1 MCIYKYVYTHT
12 HERESV
18 RERRERERESE
29 RERERER
36 ESKRETRG
44 RERTRERERGR
55 ERKSSPTF
63 LSSAAQASLSGMAIA
78 SSLPHLQ
85 HLTTREPVTSS
96 DPLAPA
102 QRDAYTAMQGQ
113 QKLVRAREGGR
124 GERERGEGDRARA
137 GGRGERERARTHTHT
152 RKTVPIEYSPVTM
165 RLTNSTLVFHARYV
179 A

>member
-1 MCIYKYVYTHT
+1 VYTHT
-12 HERESV
+12 HERERA

-36 ESKRETRG
+36 EREQERDA
-44 RERTRERERGR
+44 RERENAREGERERGR

-113 QKLVRAREGGR
+113 QKLVRVREGGR

-137 GGRGERERARTHTHT
+137 GGRGERECAHTHTHARQFRLNT
-152 RKTVPIEYSPVTM
+152 PVTM